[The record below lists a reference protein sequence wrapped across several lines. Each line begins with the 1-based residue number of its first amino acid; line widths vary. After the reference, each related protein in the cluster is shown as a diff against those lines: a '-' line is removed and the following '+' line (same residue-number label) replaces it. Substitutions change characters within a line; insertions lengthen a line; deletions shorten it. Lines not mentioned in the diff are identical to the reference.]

1 MGVELTRC
9 FGGDH
14 GPACPGHMCLT
25 LSGGWAAIF
34 CVPPSSPARGKWP
47 AGVCRFLDQS
57 LRGLF
62 IKQVERELS
71 KGFRVVPDSQNT
83 VL

>member
-9 FGGDH
+9 QGGPRASMPRPHVPDTVQWMGCH
-14 GPACPGHMCLT
+14 ILCSALLT
-25 LSGGWAAIF
+25 S
-34 CVPPSSPARGKWP
+34 RGKWP